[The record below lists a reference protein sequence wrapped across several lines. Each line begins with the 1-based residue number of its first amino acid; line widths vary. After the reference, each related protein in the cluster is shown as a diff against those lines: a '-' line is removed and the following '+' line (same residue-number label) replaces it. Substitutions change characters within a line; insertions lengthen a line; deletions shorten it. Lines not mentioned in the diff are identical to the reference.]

1 MGGSINAAIT
11 AADIAKQSAEY
22 QLKVI
27 TNKLTTQLVEY
38 YYGVILA
45 EKAVELSKRVV
56 KGIENHLFDAEAM
69 EEEGI
74 IAHSEVLYIKYRL
87 SEAERESYY
96 VTNKLK
102 LAREALS
109 QILNRECNEILTD
122 RIFIVDSIY
131 SIDYYTESAIN
142 INPIILIAR
151 GNIALSEQGIKLA
164 RAALLPEV
172 AAMGGAI
179 VASHN
184 LSDLVPRWS
193 VGIGVRLKL
202 FDGLG
207 KERRLI
213 AAQRTNNTSFTVAE
227 SLTNSIAL
235 LAEQEYYN
243 AINSLRDVAKLQSS
257 IEFASAYLEAK
268 QEGFNEGITPASELI
283 DAELELRASELK
295 QLSAAF
301 DFCKYL
307 ARLLEAAGMS
317 ESLDEYI
324 EKAIFL

>member
-1 MGGSINAAIT
+1 
-11 AADIAKQSAEY
+11 
-22 QLKVI
+22 
-27 TNKLTTQLVEY
+27 
-38 YYGVILA
+38 
-45 EKAVELSKRVV
+45 
-56 KGIENHLFDAEAM
+56 M

-96 VTNKLK
+96 ATNKLE

-151 GNIALSEQGIKLA
+151 GNIALSEQGTKLA

-172 AAMGGAI
+172 AAIGGAV

-213 AAQRTNNTSFTVAE
+213 AAQRTNDTSFTVAE

-235 LAEQEYYN
+235 LTEQEYYN

-257 IEFASAYLEAK
+257 IEFATAYLEAK
-268 QEGFNEGITPASELI
+268 QEGFNEGVTPASELI

-307 ARLLEAAGMS
+307 AHLLEAAGMS